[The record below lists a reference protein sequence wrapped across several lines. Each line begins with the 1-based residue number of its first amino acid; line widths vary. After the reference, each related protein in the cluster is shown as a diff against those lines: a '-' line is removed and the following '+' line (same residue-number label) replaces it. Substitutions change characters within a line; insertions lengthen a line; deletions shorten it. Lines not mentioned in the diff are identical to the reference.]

1 MGDAMKIGVLG
12 TGMVGDAIASKLI
25 ALGHEVMMGSR
36 DAKNAKAAAWAE
48 RIGGRAQIG
57 TFADTARFAHLLFNC
72 THGANSVDALRAAGE
87 KNLAGKVVI
96 DVANILPPAVRG
108 PESLGEQ
115 LQKSFPEAKVVKALN
130 TINCEVMV
138 NPSKVPGSH
147 SVFMSGNDAAGKST
161 ARQLLEA
168 FGWRDIIDL
177 GDISNARATE
187 SYMSLWLALW
197 NTLGTL
203 HFNIKVVH

>member
-36 DAKNAKAAAWAE
+36 DPKNAKAAAWAE

-138 NPSKVPGSH
+138 DPSKLPGSH
-147 SVFMSGNDAAGKST
+147 SVFMSGNDAVAKNT
-161 ARQLLEA
+161 VRQLLEA

-177 GDISNARATE
+177 GDISKARATE
-187 SYMSLWLALW
+187 SYMPLWLALW

>member
-1 MGDAMKIGVLG
+1 ERMGVL
-12 TGMVGDAIASKLI
+12 
-25 ALGHEVMMGSR
+25 
-36 DAKNAKAAAWAE
+36 
-48 RIGGRAQIG
+48 
-57 TFADTARFAHLLFNC
+57 ADTVFFVQFFFNC
-72 THGANSVDALRAAGE
+72 TQGEIFVDALRAAGE
-87 KNLAGKVVI
+87 KNPAGKVVI
-96 DVANILPPAVRG
+96 DVANIVPPAVRG

-177 GDISNARATE
+177 GEITMRGLPRATCRFG
-187 SYMSLWLALW
+187 WRF
-197 NTLGTL
+197 GTR
-203 HFNIKVVH
+203 